1 MMKDSVDS
9 PDAALEATIRGAIGK
24 PEGDIYKSDLQRLTN
39 LATPEKNISDLTCLE
54 YATGLTELR
63 FGHTRISDI
72 SPLANLT
79 KLTSLRLYINQIS
92 AISPLANLTNLE
104 RLSLH
109 HNQISDIE
117 PLVNNP
123 GLSQGDEVYLRN
135 NPLSDTSVN
144 TYVPQLEARGVHV
157 DY

>member
-1 MMKDSVDS
+1 MMKNSVDS
-9 PDAALEATIRGAIGK
+9 LDAALEATIRGVIGK

-39 LATPEKNISDLTCLE
+39 LATPEKNISDLICLE
-54 YATGLTELR
+54 YATGLTEIR
-63 FGHTRISDI
+63 FGHTRISD
-72 SPLANLT
+72 
-79 KLTSLRLYINQIS
+79 
-92 AISPLANLTNLE
+92 ISPLANLTNLE